1 MNEKL
6 IKLIVI
12 LLGIL
17 IIISFI
23 AIIYGSYLKLK
34 KKDHDVTKEISL
46 DLKNHERIIDIKL
59 IDKNNILII
68 VGENENKRIIIYNF
82 DNNKIIR
89 NIYK

>member
-6 IKLIVI
+6 IKFVVI

-23 AIIYGSYLKLK
+23 AIICGSYLKLK
-34 KKDHDVTKEISL
+34 KKDQDVTREISL
-46 DLKNHERIIDIKL
+46 GLKDSEKIIDIKS
-59 IDKNNILII
+59 IDKSNILII

-82 DNNKIIR
+82 NNNKIIR

>member
-1 MNEKL
+1 MNQKL
-6 IKLIVI
+6 IKFVVI

-34 KKDHDVTKEISL
+34 TKDHDVTKKISL
-46 DLKNHERIIDIKL
+46 DLKNYERILDIKP

-68 VGENENKRIIIYNF
+68 VGENEKKRIIIYNF
-82 DNNKIIR
+82 NNNKIIR
-89 NIYK
+89 NIYR